1 MNRDLWPLARQG
13 IWRRRRSSLLLF
25 LVLLLSFAFAVMM
38 LSVMGSMNRTN
49 SEYLKNTYGAWYGA
63 IPDGKDSDRAFL
75 EQRDWLDRLG
85 ESTNY
90 GMVVGT
96 QPVCGIG
103 TVDETFL
110 ELGRIRLDEGRLPE
124 QPGEIALE
132 ADVLGSLG
140 YDPTVGQTI
149 HIFIDIPDD
158 QQPDDIFYRVERE
171 FVLTGVLKEYANIWI
186 LNANIQNRL
195 LNSALILPEDVATIL
210 EEAQAKADLYEAA
223 LRPPVTSYFYTPVAG
238 MEKTLEAEVDTHM
251 AETRGAAEDR
261 QGCVNL
267 SADAAYAN
275 TDYNTFY
282 VGLILL
288 IALLAVVAIY
298 LLELQ
303 AEVRRIVRLR
313 SIGAAKMQIRQLLL
327 LETVLLAVPAVVL
340 GTAVGA
346 AGTVGLLR
354 LMVYSGSVE
363 IVVAIPWDAV
373 AVTVLL
379 WVMGV
384 ALMRMLT
391 FQVAVRTP
399 MTGRMSLET
408 KQRRRVHK
416 LQRGFAWGLSMA
428 LCLVVT
434 YSVLEYQQPSELYAY
449 YTGQYAYNVS
459 RTGTADSPLFAPG
472 ETPGVMTAE
481 ETQLLL
487 EIPGVTGQLGLTRL
501 PGRLRGE
508 TLEEQ
513 DAQVYVVDADQW
525 MERNGAPFFADIDL
539 DAYRRGE
546 LAVLVVAVQQ
556 DGTTYFSTTVQEKN
570 AAGETVYTPVITE
583 AEVTVAAGDAAELA
597 LAAVLPEAADGS
609 ESMRAETLQIPTV
622 VGSVEKYG
630 VAGADQ
636 NFGLPFGYDCL
647 YSVLVSP
654 GYIQRAL
661 DTLPEGSQL
670 GPYRA
675 GGTMGFEELYLF
687 ADANAEY
694 LLTDNAVAQL
704 TQQYRLR
711 MGNVRILY
719 AASIQGYL
727 QTMLTLAGT
736 GVCIGLIAALI
747 LFSTLELEAQRE
759 RRRYGILRAL
769 GMSRRQQN
777 GALARQAAVQAVAA
791 LVVSCGIYVAF
802 GVRDAILVYQ
812 RNEEAVPAILQL
824 LVRQLENLRYTWF
837 FPLLLLGEFLLIV
850 ALYFAAKGRLYKLNL
865 MEMLSQER

>member
-1 MNRDLWPLARQG
+1 MNRDLWTLAWQG
-13 IWRRRRSSLLLF
+13 ILRRRRSSLLLF

-49 SEYLKNTYGAWYGA
+49 LEYLKNTYGAWYGA
-63 IPDGKDSDRAFL
+63 IPDGKAEDRTFL
-75 EQRDWLDRLG
+75 EQQDWLDRLG
-85 ESTNY
+85 ESVNY
-90 GMVVGT
+90 GQVRGTTLVSGVGS
-96 QPVCGIG
+96 
-103 TVDETFL
+103 VDETFL

-124 QPGEIALE
+124 QPGEIAME
-132 ADVLGSLG
+132 ADLLVALG
-140 YDPTVGQTI
+140 YEPAVGQTVSVPMI
-149 HIFIDIPDD
+149 IPQAEDPTSFLLVVRD
-158 QQPDDIFYRVERE
+158 
-171 FVLTGVLKEYANIWI
+171 FVLTGVLHEYAHLWI
-186 LNANIQNRL
+186 LENNVQNRL
-195 LNSALILPEDVATIL
+195 LNSALILPEDGEAIL
-210 EEAQAKADLYEAA
+210 AEAQAMADEYQSGLV
-223 LRPPVTSYFYTPVAG
+223 RPPLTSYFYTPLEG
-238 MEKTLEAEVDTHM
+238 MEERLRAEVDAHM

-261 QGCVNL
+261 RGCVNV
-267 SADAAYAN
+267 SAGAAYAA

-282 VGLILL
+282 VGLILV
-288 IALLAVVAIY
+288 IALLAVVAVY

-303 AEVRRIVRLR
+303 SDVRRVVRLR
-313 SIGAAKMQIRQLLL
+313 SIGASKMQIRRLML

-379 WVMGV
+379 WVLGV

-391 FQVAVRTP
+391 FQAAVRTP
-399 MTGRMSLET
+399 MTGRMVLET

-434 YSVLEYQQPSELYAY
+434 YSVLEYQRPSELYAY
-449 YTGQYAYNVS
+449 YIDQYAYRVS

-501 PGRLRGE
+501 PGRLHGE
-508 TLEEQ
+508 TVEEQ
-513 DAQVYVVDADQW
+513 DAQVYVVDAAQW
-525 MERNGAPFFADIDL
+525 MERNGAPFFDGVDL

-556 DGTTYFSTTVQEKN
+556 DGTAYFTTEIQEKN
-570 AAGETVYTPVITE
+570 AEGETVYSYETTE
-583 AEVTVAAGDAAELA
+583 AEVTAAAGDTLELA
-597 LAAVLPEAADGS
+597 LAAVLREEADGG
-609 ESMRAETLQIPTV
+609 ESMQAQTLQIPTV
-622 VGSVEKYG
+622 VGAVAEYG
-630 VAGADQ
+630 YGSEQ
-636 NFGLPFGYDCL
+636 NFGLPFGANDL

-654 GYIQRAL
+654 GYIQRVL

-675 GGTMGFEELYLF
+675 GGRMGFEELYLF

-694 LLTDNAVAQL
+694 LFTDNAVAQL
-704 TQQYRLR
+704 AQRYQLG
-711 MGNVRILY
+711 MGNTRILY
-719 AASIQGYL
+719 AANIQGYL

-736 GVCIGLIAALI
+736 GVCIGLIAALL

-777 GALARQAAVQAVAA
+777 GALARQATLQAIMAIIVG
-791 LVVSCGIYVAF
+791 CGIYVAF

-837 FPLLLLGEFLLIV
+837 FPLLLLGEFLLVV